1 MTSTT
6 TTRSRPPRPFAV
18 IGAALVIYLT
28 TAALFVAVASS
39 MLRAS
44 RGGGGA
50 LFGERVAIVELEGLI
65 LDVDDLVREL
75 RAYRDNPAIRA
86 VVIRINSPGGAVAPT
101 QELYGAIRRLRQAGK
116 PVVASLG
123 SVAASGGY
131 YVAVAADQI
140 YANPGTLT
148 GSIGVVMQMANLN
161 ALMKKVGVEYVVVK
175 AGAFKDIGNFARP
188 MTAEEHRILQALL
201 DDVHGQFIAAVA
213 DGRKLDRAEVRRFAD
228 GRVFSGSQAKALRM
242 IDALGGLEDAVDGAA
257 ALAGLPKPPRVLG
270 PRRRFSVVDFFR
282 NQLGLA
288 GLAAPSIPLFK
299 TPLYMMD

>member
-1 MTSTT
+1 
-6 TTRSRPPRPFAV
+6 V
-18 IGAALVIYLT
+18 IGAALVIYLGV
-28 TAALFVAVASS
+28 AALFVATASS
-39 MLRAS
+39 ILGSS

-50 LFGERVAIVELEGLI
+50 LFGERVAVVELEGLI
-65 LDVDDLVREL
+65 ADVDDLVREL
-75 RAYRDNPAIRA
+75 KAYRDNPAVRA

-101 QELYGAIRRLRQAGK
+101 QELYGALRRLREAGK

-148 GSIGVVMQMANLN
+148 GSIGVVMQLANLN

-175 AGAFKDIGNFARP
+175 AGQFKDLGSFARP
-188 MTAEEHRILQALL
+188 MSVEERRILQALL
-201 DDVHGQFIAAVA
+201 DDVHGQFVGAVA
-213 DGRKLDRAEVRRFAD
+213 DGRKLERSQVQRFAD

-257 ALAGLPKPPRVLG
+257 TLAGLPKPPKVIG
-270 PRRRFSVVDFFR
+270 PRRRFSIVDLLR
-282 NQLGLA
+282 NQLGLV
-288 GLAAPSIPLFK
+288 GFAAPSIPLFK
-299 TPLYMMD
+299 TPLYLMD

>member
-1 MTSTT
+1 
-6 TTRSRPPRPFAV
+6 V
-18 IGAALVIYLT
+18 IGAALVIYLG
-28 TAALFVAVASS
+28 TAALFVAVVSS
-39 MLRAS
+39 VLPAS
-44 RGGGGA
+44 RSGGGA
-50 LFGERVAIVELEGLI
+50 LFGERVALIELEGLI
-65 LDVDDLVREL
+65 VDVDDQVREL
-75 RAYRDNPAIRA
+75 RAYRDNPGIRA

-101 QELYGAIRRLRQAGK
+101 QELYDALRKFREAGK

-123 SVAASGGY
+123 AVAASGGY

-175 AGAFKDIGNFARP
+175 SGEFKDVGNFARP
-188 MTAEEHRILQALL
+188 MTAEERRILQALL

-242 IDALGGLEDAVDGAA
+242 VDALGGLEEAVDGAA
-257 ALAGLPKPPRVLG
+257 TLAGLPKPPRVVG
-270 PRRRFSVVDFFR
+270 PRRRFSIVDLLR
-282 NQLGLA
+282 NQLGLT
-288 GLAAPSIPLFK
+288 GLAGRALPLLR
-299 TPLYMMD
+299 TPLYLMD